1 MSVKSLFSAAAVPEE
16 ELQTERVYQRS
27 SVDIVHGP
35 GGTIVRPTDATT
47 TDLMNLVEVSGTLDF
62 WNDPEEDLYTESDG
76 DAV

>member
-1 MSVKSLFSAAAVPEE
+1 MSVKSLFPAAAAPEE

-35 GGTIVRPTDATT
+35 AGTIVRPTDATT
-47 TDLMNLVEVSGTLDF
+47 IDRINLVEVSGTLDF